1 MGPQERKIFI
11 TFAYVIVFVAVVIS
25 YFLIYTFFQQR
36 RYLKLEKEKL
46 NAEINASEQERNLI
60 ATELHNDIG
69 PFLSSLKMRLD
80 LIETTNTTDIE
91 ACKAALDKC
100 VGQIRGMA
108 KTLAPLSIF
117 EIPFQEALVQYIA
130 EINANHALNIQFTEL
145 IRVSVTSEQNN
156 QVYRILQEIILNT
169 IKHANASLLLIEIAQ
184 EENCLLVRSSDNGI
198 GYDMSEI
205 RAKNKLGLGLRAIHS
220 RIDYLNGTLSVS
232 DDITKGTRYV
242 IRIPLIKSPN
252 T

>member
-36 RYLKLEKEKL
+36 KYLKLEKEKL

-69 PFLSSLKMRLD
+69 PLLASLKMRLD
-80 LIETTNTTDIE
+80 LIETTNAADIE
-91 ACKAALDKC
+91 SCKDALDKC

-130 EINANHALNIQFTEL
+130 EINANQALNIQFTEL

-184 EENCLLVRSSDNGI
+184 EENNLLVRSSDNGI
-198 GYDMSEI
+198 GYVMSEI

-220 RIDYLNGTLSVS
+220 RIDYLNGTLSMS
-232 DDITKGTRYV
+232 DDINKGTRYV
-242 IRIPLIKSPN
+242 IRIPLTTSPN
-252 T
+252 A

>member
-11 TFAYVIVFVAVVIS
+11 TFAYVIVFIAVVII
-25 YFLIYTFFQQR
+25 YFFVSNFFQQR
-36 RYLKLEKEKL
+36 KYLKLEKEKL

-69 PFLSSLKMRLD
+69 PLLSSLKMRLD
-80 LIETTNTTDIE
+80 LIETTNIDDIE
-91 ACKAALDKC
+91 ACKAALDNC

-108 KTLAPLSIF
+108 KTLAPLSVF

-130 EINANHALNIQFTEL
+130 EVNGNQALKIQFTEL
-145 IRVSVTSEQNN
+145 IRVNVTFEQNN
-156 QVYRILQEIILNT
+156 QLYRILQEIIVNT

-184 EENCLLVRSSDNGI
+184 EENNLLVRSSDNGI
-198 GYDMSEI
+198 GYNFNEVRD
-205 RAKNKLGLGLRAIHS
+205 KNKLGLGLRAIHN

-232 DDITKGTRYV
+232 DDISKGTRYI
-242 IRIPLIKSPN
+242 IRIPLSTTPKA
-252 T
+252 

>member
-11 TFAYVIVFVAVVIS
+11 TFAYVIVFIAIVII
-25 YFLIYTFFQQR
+25 YFFVSTFFQQR
-36 RYLKLEKEKL
+36 KYLKLEKEKL
-46 NAEINASEQERNLI
+46 NAEINASELERNLI

-80 LIETTNTTDIE
+80 LIETTNTADIE

-108 KTLAPLSIF
+108 KTLAPLSVF

-130 EINANHALNIQFTEL
+130 EVNGNQALKIQLTEL
-145 IRVSVTSEQNN
+145 IRVNVTFEQNN
-156 QVYRILQEIILNT
+156 QLYRILQEIIVNT

-184 EENCLLVRSSDNGI
+184 EENNLLVRSSDNGI
-198 GYDMSEI
+198 GYSFNDI
-205 RAKNKLGLGLRAIHS
+205 RDKKKLGLGLRAIHN

-232 DDITKGTRYV
+232 DDTTKGTRYI
-242 IRIPLIKSPN
+242 IRIPLSTPEKA
-252 T
+252 